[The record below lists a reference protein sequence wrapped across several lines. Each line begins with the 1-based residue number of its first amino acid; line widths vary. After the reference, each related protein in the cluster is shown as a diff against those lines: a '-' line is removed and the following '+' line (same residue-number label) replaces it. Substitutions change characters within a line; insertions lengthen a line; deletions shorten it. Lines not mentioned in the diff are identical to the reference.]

1 MTDVHDI
8 TATEPLTQCRVEAG
22 LRALGVVDGM
32 TLEVHSSLSAFGPVA
47 GGADTVIAA
56 LMRIVGP
63 EGALVM
69 PAFPYS
75 LEQPLTESDL
85 EHGIV
90 TKLRILDPDS
100 PARTGMGVIADTFR
114 RRPDVVTGPGFHRV
128 CAWGKDAQLHS
139 RGFEH
144 LVAVGGQALMM
155 GVDIHRLSAMH
166 HAESRAG
173 GVPAEVRA
181 CFAAG
186 EDLARTYPRERWYV
200 EVGTTPEDGWAKVQ
214 DEAFARGLVT
224 EGMVGA
230 ARCLLM
236 PVAEVI
242 GIYETALRTDPC
254 GLFGIDPADVVAGP
268 DW

>member
-1 MTDVHDI
+1 M
-8 TATEPLTQCRVEAG
+8 TATEPLTQRQIEAG
-22 LRALGVVDGM
+22 LRALGVEDGM
-32 TLEVHSSLSAFGPVA
+32 ALEVHSSLSAVGPVA
-47 GGADTVIAA
+47 GGPDTVIAA

-63 EGALVM
+63 EGAIVM

-75 LEQPLTESDL
+75 PEQPLTDTDL

-100 PARTGMGVIADTFR
+100 PVRTGMGIVADTFR
-114 RRPDVVTGPGFHRV
+114 HRPDVITGPGFHRV
-128 CAWGKDAQLHS
+128 CAWGNDAVTHS
-139 RGFEH
+139 HGFQH
-144 LVAVGGQALMM
+144 LVDVGGYALMI

-173 GVPAEVRA
+173 GVPPEVRA

-200 EVGTTPEDGWAKVQ
+200 EVGATPEDGWAKVQ
-214 DEAFARGLVT
+214 DEAFRRDLVT
-224 EGMVGA
+224 VGQVGA
-230 ARCLLM
+230 ARSLLM
-236 PVAEVI
+236 PIGPVI
-242 GIYETALRTDPC
+242 GIYENALRTDPYR
-254 GLFGIDPADVVAGP
+254 LFGLDPSEVVAAS

>member
-1 MTDVHDI
+1 M
-8 TATEPLTQCRVEAG
+8 TATEPLTQAQLEVG
-22 LRALGVVDGM
+22 LRALGVADGM
-32 TLEVHSSLSAFGPVA
+32 ALEVHSSLSAFGHVV
-47 GGADTVIAA
+47 GGAETVIAA

-75 LEQPLTESDL
+75 PEQPLTEADL
-85 EHGIV
+85 EHGLT
-90 TKLRILDPDS
+90 TKLRILHPDC

-114 RRPDVVTGPGFHRV
+114 HRSDVICGPGFHRV
-128 CAWGKDAQLHS
+128 CAWGKDAAEHS
-139 RGFEH
+139 RGFQH
-144 LVAVGGQALMM
+144 LLDVGGRALLL

-173 GVPAEVRA
+173 GVPAAVRA

-200 EVGTTPEDGWAKVQ
+200 EVGATPEDGWAKVQ
-214 DEAFARGLVT
+214 DEAFRRGLVT
-224 EGMVGA
+224 EGRIGA

-236 PVAEVI
+236 PIGQVI
-242 GIYETALRTDPC
+242 GIYEDALRVDPY
-254 GLFGIDPADVVAGP
+254 GLFGIDPAHVVPAS